1 MKKLFAALTMLMAF
15 SAFSQE
21 LELQECKFKNL
32 KLDFMP
38 STTLGQVLKND
49 LGTSRVYR
57 VTYRKG
63 KTVSAN
69 DIAAVHEGPGKSLS
83 VLIYKAQEDR
93 IDLTD
98 QISIDLKSPIS
109 TDAPVISFEADLNR
123 SIEGKCLLN
132 F

>member
-57 VTYRKG
+57 VIYRKG
-63 KTVSAN
+63 KTVSGN

-93 IDLTD
+93 LELTD

-109 TDAPVISFEADLNR
+109 TDAPVILFESDLNR